1 MNHLIFFGNFVLLCV
16 NCTQAAF
23 TISTEISVK
32 SFRQMLL
39 VFFLVPKTG
48 TGLSCTI
55 YNIPVNF
62 SLSLDMKPGTSNP
75 DKCYRK
81 FRSFR

>member
-1 MNHLIFFGNFVLLCV
+1 MLLCV
-16 NCTQAAF
+16 NGTQAAL
-23 TISTEISVK
+23 TICTEISVK

-75 DKCYRK
+75 DKWYRK

>member
-1 MNHLIFFGNFVLLCV
+1 MLLCV
-16 NCTQAAF
+16 NGTQAAL
-23 TISTEISVK
+23 TIYTEISVK
-32 SFRQMLL
+32 IFRQMLL
-39 VFFLVPKTG
+39 VLFLVPKTG

-62 SLSLDMKPGTSNP
+62 SLSLDMKPRTSNP
-75 DKCYRK
+75 DKWYRK

>member
-1 MNHLIFFGNFVLLCV
+1 MLLCV
-16 NCTQAAF
+16 NCTQAAL
-23 TISTEISVK
+23 TICTEISVK

-62 SLSLDMKPGTSNP
+62 SLSLDMKPGINNP
-75 DKCYRK
+75 DKCYRNFGRFGNNRK
-81 FRSFR
+81 KVIP